1 MPKLIYEGRSLP
13 VLGGETVLDCLLRH
27 GANVSHGCH
36 IGACQACEQ
45 RAVSGSPGAE
55 SQVGLDAAQ
64 KAKGHFLA
72 CQCIPREDLVVEPP
86 ASSSQEARVSAIER
100 VSDRVLRLR
109 LERPRGFDY
118 RAGQFI
124 SLVRG
129 NVTRSYSLA
138 SLPQEDD
145 TLELHVRRVQG
156 GKMTTFLFDEL
167 RVGDRMKMEGPG
179 GGCVYVPGA
188 PDQPLLL
195 CGTGTGVAPLL
206 GIVRDALH
214 TGHRGP
220 IQLFHGVRTKSDAYA
235 FDTLRALQAK
245 HANFSF
251 TVCTLDASSE
261 RDVTSGA
268 LTEVLGRTVRGTAG
282 RKLYLCGAPDM
293 VASLRRW
300 AVFAGSSSCDILMDP
315 FIAAEAA

>member
-1 MPKLIYEGRSLP
+1 MPKVIFEGRSLP
-13 VLGGETVLDCLLRH
+13 VLTGETVLDCLLRN

-36 IGACQACEQ
+36 IGACQACEH
-45 RAVSGSPGAE
+45 RAVSGSPGTEA
-55 SQVGLDAAQ
+55 QVGLDAAQ

-86 ASSSQEARVSAIER
+86 ATSTQEAVVRAIER
-100 VSDRVLRLR
+100 VTAKILRLR

-129 NVTRSYSLA
+129 NLTRSYSLA
-138 SLPQEDD
+138 SQPEEDD
-145 TLELHVRRVQG
+145 TLELHVKRVRG

-167 RVGDRMKMEGPG
+167 RVGDRMKMEGPA

-188 PDQPLLL
+188 PTQALLL
-195 CGTGTGVAPLL
+195 CGTGTGVAPLI

-214 TGHRGP
+214 SGHRGP
-220 IQLFHGVRTKSDAYA
+220 IQLFHGVRTTADAYA
-235 FDTLRALQAK
+235 MGTLRALAAK
-245 HANFSF
+245 HPTFSF

-261 RDVTSGA
+261 RDFASGP
-268 LTEVLGRTVRGTAG
+268 LTDVIGRAVHGTAG

-293 VASLRRW
+293 VSALRRW
-300 AVFAGSSSCDILMDP
+300 AVFAGATSSDILMDP
-315 FIAAEAA
+315 FVSAEAA